1 MNAGL
6 REELLR
12 MQAADLQL
20 RQRLVEE
27 GVLHRGYHDEMAAL
41 HRRHAARFREVLN
54 LHGWPGRPLVGD
66 EGADAAWLVLQHC
79 ILDPELMRMALPL
92 LGAAVDRGEAPPA
105 HLAYLADRIRT
116 LQGEPQLYGT
126 QHDWDDAGQMSP
138 LPMEDAEG
146 VEARRGALGM
156 ESLAAHTFRLRAQ
169 VAREGAARP
178 ADLAAYRRERDEW
191 ARSTG
196 WRS

>member
-27 GVLHRGYHDEMAAL
+27 GVLHRGYHYEM
-41 HRRHAARFREVLN
+41 
-54 LHGWPGRPLVGD
+54 
-66 EGADAAWLVLQHC
+66 AAWLVLQHC